1 MPHTTAEIRALA
13 EQWIQ
18 AWNTRD
24 LNRIMDHYATEVEF
38 EANTVVRRWQKA
50 DGKLL
55 GLNELREHFRLGL
68 ELVPNLHFEME
79 DVFSAPSGY
88 AVLYRRENGNRV
100 LDVVELDQE
109 GKARRVKAFYT
120 GEQK

>member
-1 MPHTTAEIRALA
+1 MPRTTTETRALA

-24 LNRIMDHYATEVEF
+24 LDRIMDHYAADVEF

-55 GLNELREHFRLGL
+55 GLTELR
-68 ELVPNLHFEME
+68 
-79 DVFSAPSGY
+79 
-88 AVLYRRENGNRV
+88 
-100 LDVVELDQE
+100 
-109 GKARRVKAFYT
+109 
-120 GEQK
+120 